1 MGARAFAF
9 VVVFTA
15 LLAGN
20 PAWPQD
26 VAGGAEV
33 SPADELYRIQ
43 LELEQV
49 ITGLALEDSLDTIA
63 VDKLRR
69 ELARL
74 YHDLEQL
81 ANALGTTPP
90 QAATPPPNPADWQA
104 YSAASKQ
111 VFPAD
116 VEFSGWSQDSNL
128 GVEMGGFGQI
138 LLRIENSYYLAEWK
152 IQGGYS
158 GQGTATVSANSEG
171 DVLLRVEDSQGT
183 REFKLSDGGLGT
195 AFMRILED
203 GEPETLP
210 ETQLPVVEST
220 TEGETVED
228 GQGNAEADPVA
239 DAVVDPVAEIDGEWY
254 TPYLDLVREGQLE
267 SSEAMAWFITQA
279 NVHTYETDALR
290 DLGEALNRMGG
301 GMGTQSAIGEF
312 VYYLESERQTLDIPD
327 PRTNPLGFAHI
338 INKAFI
344 LNLEDK
350 LFSVEM
356 K

>member
-1 MGARAFAF
+1 MGAKKFAI
-9 VVVFTA
+9 VVVLTA
-15 LLAGN
+15 LLAGIA
-20 PAWPQD
+20 AWAQD
-26 VAGGAEV
+26 GGEV

-49 ITGLALEDSLDTIA
+49 ITGLALSESLEGTE
-63 VDKLRR
+63 VDQLRR

-81 ANALGTTPP
+81 ANALGETPP
-90 QAATPPPNPADWQA
+90 QAATPPPNPAEWQA

-111 VFPAD
+111 VFPAE

-128 GVEMGGFGQI
+128 GVEMGGYGQI
-138 LLRIENSYYLAEWK
+138 LLRIENSYYLAEWN

-158 GQGTATVSANSEG
+158 GQGTASVSANVEG
-171 DVLLRVEDSQGT
+171 DVLLRVEDSQGS
-183 REFKLSDGGLGT
+183 REFKLEDGGLGT

-203 GEPETLP
+203 GEPEAVA

-220 TEGETVED
+220 TEGDAVED
-228 GQGNAEADPVA
+228 GQSNAEADPVA
-239 DAVVDPVAEIDGEWY
+239 DAVLDTVAEINGEWY
-254 TPYLDLVREGQLE
+254 TPYLDLVREGHLE
-267 SSEAMAWFITQA
+267 SSDAMAWFITQA
-279 NVHTYETDALR
+279 QVHTYETDALR

-301 GMGTQSAIGEF
+301 GAGTQSAIGEF
-312 VYYLESERQTLDIPD
+312 VYYLAGERQTIEIPD
-327 PRTNPLGFAHI
+327 PRTDPLGFSHLVS
-338 INKAFI
+338 KAYI
-344 LNLEDK
+344 LNLEGK